1 MGELDSRG
9 RLWTT
14 QTRTLNQLVE
24 GSSPSRLTELL
35 REPKTESRA
44 DERGSSVVREDV
56 ATRSV
61 CEEWRAL
68 TAAWPLDRVKS

>member
-1 MGELDSRG
+1 MFIGPLAQLAEQL
-9 RLWTT
+9 
-14 QTRTLNQLVE
+14 TLNQLVE

-35 REPKTESRA
+35 RETKTESRA
-44 DERGSSVVREDV
+44 HRRGSSVVREEV

-68 TAAWPLDRVKS
+68 TAAWPRDRVKS